1 MSVIKRFKNI
11 GSIFMKLFSLLLM
24 HKTNKLEFLNLG
36 SQTYRV
42 ARERCSTSE
51 AWMFPGLEVVG
62 DEEKQV
68 LLDCRETL
76 FNLTSR

>member
-1 MSVIKRFKNI
+1 
-11 GSIFMKLFSLLLM
+11 MKLFSLLLM
-24 HKTNKLEFLNLG
+24 HRTNKLEFLNLG

-42 ARERCSTSE
+42 GHERCSTSE
-51 AWMFPGLEVVG
+51 AWMFPGLVVVG